1 MSFFLT
7 DEQEDALNLFL
18 DEENKKVCEDQLS
31 SGDLPDDLSE
41 IIKKTIEAGSP
52 IPAFDPLVGY
62 YTVSFTPSSM
72 GNRIYAHHHLSNVS
86 VAISDPLKE
95 QEATIEDDIEGVD
108 ATIEE
113 PSDADIKFVEDYYD
127 ESLEKFDPMN
137 IELNG
142 PPEDMTLGDIVS
154 NYGSMPQE
162 LLEEMGVEKV
172 DDLIEMEKE
181 TVKNQ

>member
-18 DEENKKVCEDQLS
+18 DEQNKKICEEQLS
-31 SGDLPDDLSE
+31 SGALPESLAK
-41 IIKKTIEAGSP
+41 IVQKTVDAGSP

-72 GNRIYAHHHLSNVS
+72 GNRIYAHHHLANVS
-86 VAISDPLKE
+86 VPISDPLKE
-95 QEATIEDDIEGVD
+95 QEVNFEDESVGVD

-113 PSDADIKFVEDYYD
+113 PTDGDIKFVEDYYD
-127 ESLEKFDPMN
+127 ETVEQFDPIN

-142 PPEDMTLGDIVS
+142 PPEDMSFKNIVD
-154 NYGSMPQE
+154 NYGSPPRE
-162 LLEEMGVEKV
+162 LIEEMGLDSV
-172 DDLIEMEKE
+172 DDLITLEQES
-181 TVKNQ
+181 Q

>member
-31 SGDLPDDLSE
+31 SGDLPDNLSE
-41 IIKKTIEAGSP
+41 IVKKTMESGSP

-62 YTVSFTPSSM
+62 YTISFTPSSM

-95 QEATIEDDIEGVD
+95 QEATVEDDIEGVD

-127 ESLEKFDPMN
+127 ESLEKFDPIN

-142 PPEDMTLGDIVS
+142 APEDMTFGDIVD
-154 NYGSMPQE
+154 NYGAPPSE
-162 LLEEMGVEKV
+162 LLEEMGMENLEDLVE
-172 DDLIEMEKE
+172 LEKE
-181 TVKNQ
+181 TVENQ

>member
-31 SGDLPDDLSE
+31 SGDLPDNLAE
-41 IIKKTIEAGSP
+41 IVRKTVESGSP
-52 IPAFDPLVGY
+52 IPAFDPSVGY
-62 YTVSFTPSSM
+62 YTISFTPCDA

-86 VAISDPLKE
+86 VAISDPLRE
-95 QEATIEDDIEGVD
+95 NEVTIEDEGVD

-113 PSDADIKFVEDYYD
+113 PTDEDIKFIDDYYD
-127 ESLEKFDPMN
+127 ETVEQFDPIN

-142 PPEDMTLGDIVS
+142 PPEDMSFKNIVD
-154 NYGSMPQE
+154 NYGSPPRE
-162 LLEEMGVEKV
+162 LIEEMGLDSV
-172 DDLIEMEKE
+172 DDLITLEQES
-181 TVKNQ
+181 Q

>member
-18 DEENKKVCEDQLS
+18 DEENTKVCEDQLS

-95 QEATIEDDIEGVD
+95 QEATVEDDIEGVD

-113 PSDADIKFVEDYYD
+113 PSDSEIKFVEDYYD

-142 PPEDMTLGDIVS
+142 PPEDMTFGDIVS
-154 NYGSMPQE
+154 NYGSPPEE
-162 LLEEMGVEKV
+162 LLKEMGVNNVE
-172 DDLIEMEKE
+172 DLINMEKE
-181 TVKNQ
+181 IIENQ